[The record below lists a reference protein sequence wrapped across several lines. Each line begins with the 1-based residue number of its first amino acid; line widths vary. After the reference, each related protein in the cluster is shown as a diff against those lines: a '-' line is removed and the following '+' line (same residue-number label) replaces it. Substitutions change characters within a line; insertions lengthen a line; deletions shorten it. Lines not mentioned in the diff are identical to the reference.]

1 MRTIVRVLPRL
12 VLLGV
17 AGGVLL
23 VLAERAQAAHAQ
35 TPDPP
40 AAPASPSVPAPD
52 LPPVTTPPPTTPPA
66 PAPPPV
72 PEPPPPPAPPT
83 VPLPTSTAPT
93 TPALPG
99 VPSGTL
105 PEVPAPGLPVVPSAP
120 QPPAVP
126 VAPGVPGID
135 AGRTVG
141 AVGNGG
147 ALPEVSPTEAAF
159 PDLSELPDPAIP
171 LNGVLDLSAA
181 PAPAAPV
188 PTDALD
194 RAPSVPVAQ
203 PAPSHVEL
211 AETGELLQGSDFGFA
226 PARAPPTDPP
236 GSPHPSP
243 GGASPHPTRGDPAA
257 YLSPGADQAARRAG
271 LLAEARVYASTL
283 LRDPLLRPD

>member
-1 MRTIVRVLPRL
+1 V
-12 VLLGV
+12 
-17 AGGVLL
+17 
-23 VLAERAQAAHAQ
+23 
-35 TPDPP
+35 
-40 AAPASPSVPAPD
+40 
-52 LPPVTTPPPTTPPA
+52 
-66 PAPPPV
+66 
-72 PEPPPPPAPPT
+72 
-83 VPLPTSTAPT
+83 
-93 TPALPG
+93 
-99 VPSGTL
+99 TL

-211 AETGELLQGSDFGFA
+211 AETVELLQGSDFGFA

-243 GGASPHPTRGDPAA
+243 GGGSPHPTRADPAA

>member
-1 MRTIVRVLPRL
+1 M

-17 AGGVLL
+17 AGGALL

-105 PEVPAPGLPVVPSAP
+105 PEVPAPGLPVVPSAL
-120 QPPAVP
+120 QPAAVP

-147 ALPEVSPTEAAF
+147 ALPDVPEVSPTEAAF

-243 GGASPHPTRGDPAA
+243 GGASPHPTRADPAA